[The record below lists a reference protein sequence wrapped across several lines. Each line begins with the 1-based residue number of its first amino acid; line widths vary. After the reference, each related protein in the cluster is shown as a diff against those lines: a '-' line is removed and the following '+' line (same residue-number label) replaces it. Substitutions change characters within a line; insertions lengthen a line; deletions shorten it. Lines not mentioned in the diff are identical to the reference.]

1 MDKNIV
7 AFLTKYNSNVG
18 NIDRLI
24 GLYVAC
30 EQAFGLEKGWEPV
43 DKHLGLSFF
52 LLGPSIIVL
61 SSHMHSP
68 SILTQK
74 KKGHCSK
81 CIFQVKKLY
90 FFVTDL
96 ARYTSTMIVSNSLRI
111 NVSLR
116 WTQVVLFVFQCPFCC
131 ITFFLGRFTHK
142 NGVFGTDLQCDK
154 KPADVKTK
162 WTCFLWQ
169 KSNIQHVDNRAI
181 LWVFP
186 LTFWLHTSNFLIWTT
201 PSQWTTLKQSRY

>member
-1 MDKNIV
+1 MS
-7 AFLTKYNSNVG
+7 LYSL
-18 NIDRLI
+18 RLSWTH
-24 GLYVAC
+24 YQRVRAC
-30 EQAFGLEKGWEPV
+30 RQTFGTV
-43 DKHLGLSFF
+43 FF

-68 SILTQK
+68 SIVTQK

-116 WTQVVLFVFQCPFCC
+116 WTQVALFVFQCPFCC

-154 KPADVKTK
+154 KLADVKTK

-186 LTFWLHTSNFLIWTT
+186 LTFLASPQIFESGRLH
-201 PSQWTTLKQSRY
+201 PSEPL